1 MTMTNLG
8 KTKEEIIY
16 ELTLRICSNEIVW
29 RTSEFDFVN
38 KATKIYKE
46 LVRQDIIIEEDPNE
60 ELRKGLNR
68 VRRQAIMDKAY
79 DMSVDGFN
87 ELMAYL
93 EPVPTEEKVE
103 MYNMAGDIINTI
115 NMRKSNTFPTEE
127 VNM

>member
-46 LVRQDIIIEEDPNE
+46 LVRQDIIIEEDPNK
-60 ELRKGLNR
+60 ELQKGINR
-68 VRRQAIMDKAY
+68 VRKPVMADNYKIY
-79 DMSVDGFN
+79 NMSVDGLN
-87 ELMAYL
+87 DLLAYF
-93 EPVPTEEKVE
+93 EPTEGV
-103 MYNMAGDIINTI
+103 NT
-115 NMRKSNTFPTEE
+115 
-127 VNM
+127 